1 MAIDPVT
8 TTLLVINGGLLLG
21 NVLLYL
27 TSPTRN
33 QLIASDIKSREK
45 LPDAVIAAAQADG
58 LSEVK
63 AKPFSVQST
72 EAPRALVPENADA
85 TAKPEGQAPENARG
99 TQRKPVED
107 LRLARVERRL
117 DSGTTRINSVEERLT
132 ESVDGLT
139 ARVSAHDSR
148 FESFGEQLKVFASEN
163 LAQKLGKLEGIQ
175 RELKELKA
183 RTPRNSAIAA
193 VLDAK
198 FREIDARLSSVRNL
212 SRKREARLLEPGN
225 VNAEKALQELQ
236 ERIAVPA

>member
-1 MAIDPVT
+1 M
-8 TTLLVINGGLLLG
+8 
-21 NVLLYL
+21 
-27 TSPTRN
+27 
-33 QLIASDIKSREK
+33 
-45 LPDAVIAAAQADG
+45 
-58 LSEVK
+58 
-63 AKPFSVQST
+63 
-72 EAPRALVPENADA
+72 
-85 TAKPEGQAPENARG
+85 
-99 TQRKPVED
+99 
-107 LRLARVERRL
+107 RLARVERRL
-117 DSGTTRINSVEERLT
+117 DSVTTRINSVEERLT